1 MFTLLLAI
9 IYLGFISLGLPDA
22 LFGASWPVLQPTL
35 DVPLSFAGIV
45 TMTVSGGTIIAS
57 LLSDKLTSKFGAGLV
72 TAVSVGMTATSLL
85 GFSFCTEFWHLILC
99 AIPLGLG
106 AGAVDAALNNFV
118 ALHFASKHMSWLH
131 CFWGVGASIS
141 PYIMS
146 FWLAR
151 NEQWESGYRTV
162 GIIQIILTAILFIS
176 LPLWKKI
183 KTNNFAT
190 DDKEEAPKPKKLTE
204 IFKIKGVKSVLFS
217 FFAFCAVEATAF
229 SWTSS
234 FLVFDKGLNVEL
246 AAKYAS
252 LFYLGMTVS
261 RLITGFFADKLGD
274 KKMIRLGYTIAVF
287 GLLMMILPFG
297 NTLICLIG
305 IFITGFGNGPVY
317 PAIIH
322 STPQN
327 FGKENSQAVVGVQM
341 AFAYTGSTFMP
352 PLFGLIGNHVSLS
365 LFPVFLLFFIILGS
379 LLIENLNKI
388 KKSVS

>member
-1 MFTLLLAI
+1 MFTVLLAI

-35 DVPLSFAGIV
+35 EVPLSFAGII
-45 TMTVSGGTIIAS
+45 TMTISGGTIIAS
-57 LLSDKLTSKFGAGLV
+57 LFSDKLTSKFGAGLV
-72 TAVSVGMTATSLL
+72 TSVSVGMTATALL
-85 GFSFCTEFWHLILC
+85 GFSFCTEFWHLFLC

-131 CFWGVGASIS
+131 CFWGIGASIS

-146 FWLAR
+146 FWIAK
-151 NEQWESGYRTV
+151 NQQWYNGYKTV
-162 GIIQIILTAILFIS
+162 GIIQIVLTVVLFLS

-183 KTNNFAT
+183 NTNNFS
-190 DDKEEAPKPKKLTE
+190 DDNDKLPKPKTLTE

-217 FFAFCAVEATAF
+217 FLAFCAVESTAF

-234 FLVFDKGLNVEL
+234 FLVIGKSFSVEQ

-274 KKMIRLGYTIAVF
+274 KKLIRLGYTIAVIGF
-287 GLLMMILPFG
+287 ILMILPFD
-297 NTLICLIG
+297 NKLICLIG
-305 IFITGFGNGPVY
+305 VFIAGFGNGPVY
-317 PAIIH
+317 PAVIH

-352 PLFGLIGNHVSLS
+352 PIFGLIANHISIS
-365 LFPVFLLFFIILGS
+365 LFPVFLLFFIILGA
-379 LLIENLNKI
+379 LLTENLNRI
-388 KKSVS
+388 KNH

>member
-1 MFTLLLAI
+1 M
-9 IYLGFISLGLPDA
+9 
-22 LFGASWPVLQPTL
+22 
-35 DVPLSFAGIV
+35 
-45 TMTVSGGTIIAS
+45 
-57 LLSDKLTSKFGAGLV
+57 
-72 TAVSVGMTATSLL
+72 
-85 GFSFCTEFWHLILC
+85 
-99 AIPLGLG
+99 GLG

-146 FWLAR
+146 FWLSK
-151 NEQWESGYRTV
+151 NEQWENGYRTV
-162 GIIQIILTAILFIS
+162 GFIQIFLTVILFIS
-176 LPLWKKI
+176 LPLWKQI

-190 DDKEEAPKPKKLTE
+190 DDEESPEPKKLRE
-204 IFKIKGVKSVLFS
+204 IFKIKGVKSVLFA
-217 FFAFCAVEATAF
+217 FLAFCAVEATAF

-234 FLVFDKGLNVEL
+234 FLVLGKGLSVDS

-274 KKMIRLGYTIAVF
+274 KKMIRLGFSIAII
-287 GLLMMILPFG
+287 GLVMMILPIS
-297 NTLICLIG
+297 NTLICLVG
-305 IFITGFGNGPVY
+305 IFITGFGNGPIY

-341 AFAYTGSTFMP
+341 AFAYTGSSFMP
-352 PLFGLIGNHVSLS
+352 PIFGLIANHISIS

-388 KKSVS
+388 TA

>member
-45 TMTVSGGTIIAS
+45 TMTISGGTIIAS
-57 LLSDKLTSKFGAGLV
+57 LFSDKLTSKFGAGLV
-72 TAVSVGMTATSLL
+72 TSVSVGMTATALL

-146 FWLAR
+146 FWLSK
-151 NEQWESGYRTV
+151 NEQWENGYRTV
-162 GIIQIILTAILFIS
+162 GFIQIFLTVILFIS
-176 LPLWKKI
+176 LPLWKQI

-190 DDKEEAPKPKKLTE
+190 DDEESPEPKKLRE
-204 IFKIKGVKSVLFS
+204 IFKIKGVKSVLFA
-217 FFAFCAVEATAF
+217 FLAFCAVEATAF

-234 FLVFDKGLNVEL
+234 FLVLGKDLSVDS

-274 KKMIRLGYTIAVF
+274 KKMIRLGFSIAII
-287 GLLMMILPFG
+287 GLIMMILPIS
-297 NTLICLIG
+297 NTLICLVG
-305 IFITGFGNGPVY
+305 IFITGFGNGPIY

-341 AFAYTGSTFMP
+341 AFAYTGSSFMP
-352 PLFGLIGNHVSLS
+352 PIFGLIANHISIS